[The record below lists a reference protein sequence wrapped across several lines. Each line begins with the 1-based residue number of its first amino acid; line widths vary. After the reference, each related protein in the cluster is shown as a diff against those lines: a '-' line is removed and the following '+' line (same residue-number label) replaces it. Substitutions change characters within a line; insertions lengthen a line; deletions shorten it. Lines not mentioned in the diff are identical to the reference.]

1 MTRTGS
7 PGPGPLGGGSAGRA
21 GRAGRGLL
29 AAVVGVVASLSLS
42 SCLVLP
48 FLPSNDSGSKP
59 SASRSTPVTPQTPPS
74 GTTGLDAYY
83 SQQLTWSSC
92 TGGECAKLKV
102 PVDYSKPSGNSIELA
117 LLRVVA
123 RDSGERIGSLV
134 VNPGG
139 PGGSGVDYARY
150 ANQIVGAEVRKRFDI
165 VGFDPRGVG
174 RSAPIDCLSDKD
186 LDAFL
191 GTDPTPDTPAE
202 EQDSISEAKKLAD
215 GCAAKNPALIAH
227 VSTVDAAKDMDILRA
242 ALGETKLNYLGK
254 SYGTFLGATYADLF
268 PTLVGRFVL
277 DGVVAPDLT
286 SKEIS
291 LGQAKGFELA
301 TRSYV
306 ADCIKSPDCP
316 VGQSVDEGMTWI
328 QDFLKGL
335 DAQPLPVTDDQ
346 TVTQLNEAWG
356 SIGIA
361 DAMYEQALWK
371 QLNDALRDAKGGD
384 GNALMRL
391 ADDYAR
397 RTPGGQYQSNIMEV
411 IYAVNCS
418 DKADTADIAQVE
430 ANANAAVKEA
440 PTWGRFLA
448 WGSVACGVWPVK
460 PATPIHKVTAPGSGP
475 IVVVGT
481 TRDPATPYEWSVRLR
496 NQLSNATLITFD
508 GDGHTAY
515 MRSNSCVNTPIDDY
529 YVNGTVPQDGLK
541 C

>member
-1 MTRTGS
+1 MTR
-7 PGPGPLGGGSAGRA
+7 PGGRPS
-21 GRAGRGLL
+21 RTRRVLL
-29 AAVVGVVASLSLS
+29 AVGVGVIASLSLS

-48 FLPSNDSGSKP
+48 FIPSDVSGPAP
-59 SASRSTPVTPQTPPS
+59 SSFTPQTPPA

-83 SQQLTWSSC
+83 SQRLSWSSC
-92 TGGECAKLKV
+92 TGGECANLRV
-102 PVDYSKPSGNSIELA
+102 PVDYAKPAGDSIELA
-117 LLRVVA
+117 LLRVKA
-123 RDSGERIGSLV
+123 SDSRRRMGSLV

-139 PGGSGVDYARY
+139 PGGSGVDYAR
-150 ANQIVGAEVRKRFDI
+150 AASQIVGSEVRKRFDI

-174 RSAPIDCLSDKD
+174 RSAPIECLSDTD

-202 EQDSISEAKKLAD
+202 EQDWISEAKKLAN

-227 VSTVDAAKDMDILRA
+227 VSTVDAAKDMDVLRA
-242 ALGETKLNYLGK
+242 ALGEPKLNYLGK

-286 SKEIS
+286 SEEIN
-291 LGQAKGFELA
+291 LGQAEGFELA

-306 ADCIKSPDCP
+306 ADCITSPDCP

-328 QDFLKGL
+328 RNFLKDL
-335 DAQPLPVTDDQ
+335 DANPLPVTDDQ
-346 TVTQLNEAWG
+346 RVTRLTEAWG
-356 SIGIA
+356 SMGIA
-361 DAMYEQALWK
+361 EAMYEQSLWK

-397 RTPGGQYQSNIMEV
+397 RTPGGQYQSNIMQV

-430 ANANAAVKEA
+430 ANAAAAVKVA

-448 WGSVACGVWPVK
+448 WESVACGVWPVK
-460 PATPIHKVTAPGSGP
+460 PVTPIHKVTAPGSGP

-515 MRSNSCVNTPIDDY
+515 MRSNACVDTPIDDY
-529 YVNGTVPQDGLK
+529 YVNGTVPQDGLR